1 MRRVRFA
8 CRVTEMTARKIG
20 IIAGG
25 GELPVLMAEHC
36 AQTGQ
41 PYFVAR
47 LSPFADPALEAHPG
61 VTLGLGAMGAR
72 INAMREAGCTAVVI
86 IGQVPRVDPA
96 TLQLDD
102 VAIAMLPAIL
112 QALRGGDDGLLRAVL
127 AEHEKAGFEVIGADE
142 AMADLL
148 ATAGAWGQHAPSE
161 ANLRE
166 IVRAAKAAAAIGAL
180 DIGQGVVVCDK
191 LVLAVEAQEGT
202 DQMLARVAALPEQVR
217 GTTQS
222 RRGVLVKRPK
232 PMQERR
238 IDLPTIGVRTIEGA
252 ARAGLAGVAVEA
264 GGALVVK
271 REDLIAA
278 ADAAGL
284 YVFGFTPADVGEA

>member
-1 MRRVRFA
+1 MSA
-8 CRVTEMTARKIG
+8 KKIG

-47 LSPFADPALEAHPG
+47 VSPFADPMLDAHPG

-72 INAMREAGCTAVVI
+72 MAAMREAGCTAVVI

-96 TLQLDD
+96 TLQLDEG
-102 VAIAMLPAIL
+102 AIAMLPAII
-112 QALRGGDDGLLRAVL
+112 QALKGGDDGLLRAVL
-127 AEHEKAGFEVIGADE
+127 AEHEKAGFDVIGAEE
-142 AMADLL
+142 AMGDLL
-148 ATAGAWGQHAPSE
+148 AAHGVWGVHAPSE
-161 ANLRE
+161 ANRRE
-166 IVRAAKAAAAIGAL
+166 IARAAKVAAATGAL
-180 DIGQGVVVCDK
+180 DIGQGVVVCDN

-202 DQMLARVAALPEQVR
+202 DLMLARVSALPEQMR
-217 GTTQS
+217 GTEAK

-232 PMQERR
+232 PIQERR

-264 GGALVVK
+264 GGALVV
-271 REDLIAA
+271 RRPELIAA
-278 ADAAGL
+278 ADEAGL
-284 YVFGFTPADVGEA
+284 FVLGFSRADVGEA